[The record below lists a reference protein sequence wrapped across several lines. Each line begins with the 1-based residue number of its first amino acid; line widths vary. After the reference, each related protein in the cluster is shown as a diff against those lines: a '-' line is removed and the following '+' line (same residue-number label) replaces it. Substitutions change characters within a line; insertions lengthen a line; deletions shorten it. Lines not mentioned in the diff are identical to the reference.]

1 VVVVLISQKLAV
13 KLLNM
18 SQTVLSNLEMGKTF
32 EAKCKLLQ
40 MSAIIAVETDRNQEI
55 QKWGTDSDYS

>member
-1 VVVVLISQKLAV
+1 
-13 KLLNM
+13 
-18 SQTVLSNLEMGKTF
+18 MGKTF